1 MSKLLSEMNSKELGK
16 LFPIIISEYNPQWP
30 RLYLIEK
37 DIIEKAVG
45 ILNIIRI
52 SHFGSTSVPNLHA
65 KPTID
70 ILLEVYE
77 NTDSEKL
84 VHNLEGI
91 GYIYSPQPNNPAPH
105 MMFMKGYKTNGFK
118 GQAYHVHVRYP
129 GDWDELYFRDYLIA
143 HPDTAQKYQQLKLR
157 LKERFEFDRDGYTSA
172 KGDFIKE
179 ITKKARNEFS
189 NKYKI

>member
-1 MSKLLSEMNSKELGK
+1 MNSEELGK

-45 ILNIIRI
+45 TLNIFRI

-70 ILLEVYE
+70 ILLEIKE
-77 NTDSEKL
+77 TFEPGKL
-84 VHNLEGI
+84 IHSLEGI
-91 GYIYSPQPNNPAPH
+91 GYIYSPQLKNPDPH
-105 MMFMKGYKTNGFK
+105 MMFMKGYTTEGFK
-118 GQAYHVHVRYP
+118 GQAYHIHVRYP
-129 GDWDELYFRDYLIA
+129 GDWDELYFRDYLTT
-143 HPDTAQKYQQLKLR
+143 HPETAQKYARLKLR

-172 KGDFIKE
+172 KTEFIKE
-179 ITKKARNEFS
+179 VTEKARKALN
-189 NKYKI
+189 NKYKL